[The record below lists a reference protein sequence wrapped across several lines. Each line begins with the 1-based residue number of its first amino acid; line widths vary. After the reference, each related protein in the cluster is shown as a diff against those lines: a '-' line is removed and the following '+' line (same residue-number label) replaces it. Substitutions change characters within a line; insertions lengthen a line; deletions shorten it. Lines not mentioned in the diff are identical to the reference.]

1 MRDNVLIK
9 RLEVKPPVDPASLD
23 FEELTIEGE
32 SVAVCITKHA

>member
-1 MRDNVLIK
+1 
-9 RLEVKPPVDPASLD
+9 VDMSLSLAVIVAKASSGSTSQD